1 MMQIHFFAV
10 EAMMMQ
16 LQIFNPLVFVR
27 KYKANM
33 ISAEHLLSL
42 RYSCR

>member
-1 MMQIHFFAV
+1 
-10 EAMMMQ
+10 MMQ

-33 ISAEHLLSL
+33 ISAEHLLSFCDIL
-42 RYSCR
+42 VNDQI